1 MALLT
6 VNHGCV
12 EAGSM
17 TLLTVNHCCVEAGFM
32 ALLTVTHGCV
42 EAMVYDIA
50 HCDPWLC

>member
-6 VNHGCV
+6 VTHGCV
-12 EAGSM
+12 EAW
-17 TLLTVNHCCVEAGFM
+17 FM

>member
-6 VNHGCV
+6 GNHGCV
-12 EAGSM
+12 EAWFM
-17 TLLTVNHCCVEAGFM
+17 ALLTLNHGCVEAGFM

-50 HCDPWLC
+50 HCEPWLC